1 MVNRLTH
8 ANPDGT
14 GAPAPDASE
23 HEELEKLSRDE
34 MLGMLMFGAS
44 RIFKATDS
52 AAVADEDIDAI
63 LERSKEKEEDERS
76 ARLRRIMDKRQA
88 AAAAAAPARPED
100 LLADDDSAMI
110 QEQIAALEAAK
121 QQGLMGDA
129 APMDEGS
136 DDEGEQKGGE
146 PPAAPAAAAAPAA
159 SGAIIENAQ
168 QSVASFL
175 FSKPEHGIREFD
187 GVDLDK
193 KVPGGP
199 RKSRKAAEAE
209 RNQQLVIDDA
219 VKRERKQRLLTVENG
234 RRTFTILASQQH
246 DEPLPSQKAKTPKK
260 RGRPS
265 KADQREREE
274 IAAAIAAV
282 EAAAASEKMAL
293 AAAAAA
299 AAETPNKR
307 VSRAAAAAA
316 SAAGTPYHSSA
327 ASASPA
333 PAASSA
339 AAAAAASPSPAMSSS
354 PEPQVIGHDYALD
367 WAKSSVHSAR
377 DLERA
382 VTDLNAKE
390 ASGVDIE
397 ATGADGS
404 NPHAVRLVI
413 RRSERWNVSA
423 EEKAAYDRR
432 MREELKLQVA
442 LRNAKRKSWAAG
454 APEEEWL
461 RSKPAGAIT
470 ARSKSGQPNRGPN
483 GEYVYTTKVRAHT
496 QITQLSPLPRQTRHV
511 RSANCDLM
519 LIVFFPRLCR
529 LILSARFRFFVLV
542 HPRGLVPPVQAGR
555 RSYLLRLLSAHLP
568 LAVCGSCS
576 RHATRCC
583 ICSDPPT
590 SISSA
595 AVSVV
600 CAHSFSCV
608 DRLIHVVVFRA

>member
-1 MVNRLTH
+1 MNRLTH

-63 LERSKEKEEDERS
+63 LERSKEKEEDER
-76 ARLRRIMDKRQA
+76 ALRLRRIMEKRQA

-110 QEQIAALEAAK
+110 QEQIAALEMAK
-121 QQGLMGDA
+121 QQGLLGDA

-146 PPAAPAAAAAPAA
+146 PPAAASAAAAAAPAA
-159 SGAIIENAQ
+159 AASSSGAIIENAQ

-193 KVPGGP
+193 KQAGGP
-199 RKSRKAAEAE
+199 RKSRKAVEAE

-219 VKRERKQRLLTVENG
+219 VKRERKQRLLTVDNG

-246 DEPLPSQKAKTPKK
+246 DEPLPIKAKTPKK

-282 EAAAASEKMAL
+282 EAATASEKAAL

-316 SAAGTPYHSSA
+316 AGAAGAPHSSPA
-327 ASASPA
+327 SSASP
-333 PAASSA
+333 A
-339 AAAAAASPSPAMSSS
+339 AAAAAASSPSPAPSPS
-354 PEPQVIGHDYALD
+354 PEPVVIGHDYALD
-367 WAKSSVHSAR
+367 WSKSSVHSAR
-377 DLERA
+377 ELEAA
-382 VTDLNAKE
+382 VAELNAKE
-390 ASGVDIE
+390 AAGVDIDS
-397 ATGADGS
+397 TGTDGT
-404 NPHAVRLVI
+404 NPHAVRLVV
-413 RRSERWNVSA
+413 RRSDRWNVSA

-432 MREELKLQVA
+432 VREELQLQVA
-442 LRNAKRKSWAAG
+442 LRNAKRKSWAEG

-461 RSKPAGAIT
+461 RTKPAGTIT
-470 ARSKSGQPNRGPN
+470 ARAKSGLSNRGAN
-483 GEYVYTTKVRAHT
+483 GEYLYTTKVR
-496 QITQLSPLPRQTRHV
+496 LTRSTDG
-511 RSANCDLM
+511 RSAARRDM
-519 LIVFFPRLCR
+519 DTRVARIVIYVLIFF
-529 LILSARFRFFVLV
+529 
-542 HPRGLVPPVQAGR
+542 
-555 RSYLLRLLSAHLP
+555 LP
-568 LAVCGSCS
+568 LCHQLCS
-576 RHATRCC
+576 
-583 ICSDPPT
+583 
-590 SISSA
+590 
-595 AVSVV
+595 VL
-600 CAHSFSCV
+600 FSCV
-608 DRLIHVVVFRA
+608 CVSTFTRTGATYASSVAI